1 MSIQGNS
8 TLYLANETDDFK
20 ERYGFTPF
28 DEFSRNLD
36 NTGQKLQ
43 LLDAYGNLIDEVN
56 YSNEAPWPASTD
68 GEGPYLELMDL
79 SLDNNDPANWIAQTD
94 LPNCESLLGN
104 PTMGPILSIYPNPA
118 SSQLYMATQGEI
130 SKVFIWDL
138 QGKSWGQFEFN
149 SSEVNIPLARM
160 EEGLY
165 LLEIVTDKG
174 HFMRKISVAK

>member
-1 MSIQGNS
+1 
-8 TLYLANETDDFK
+8 
-20 ERYGFTPF
+20 
-28 DEFSRNLD
+28 
-36 NTGQKLQ
+36 
-43 LLDAYGNLIDEVN
+43 
-56 YSNEAPWPASTD
+56 
-68 GEGPYLELMDL
+68 
-79 SLDNNDPANWIAQTD
+79 
-94 LPNCESLLGN
+94 
-104 PTMGPILSIYPNPA
+104 
-118 SSQLYMATQGEI
+118 MATQGEI